1 MPSKHTNP
9 YVSFWTHS
17 PLRPS
22 SNPWDVMPCSE
33 GDLLISLCLVDESA
47 EFLNHQ
53 LREGRDAGVSVVA
66 CINHLALTLK
76 ALSGSG

>member
-1 MPSKHTNP
+1 
-9 YVSFWTHS
+9 
-17 PLRPS
+17 
-22 SNPWDVMPCSE
+22 MPCSE